1 MLGFLDVPV
10 RSRAETG
17 NNPGNWDPI
26 DIAVRGKWFHLSSYR
41 QFPDLDS
48 EALRRVYRSF
58 HKADTDVEG
67 PPRIWAAY
75 WLRGRASYSQE
86 SAHRILMLMDERMRN
101 GPAEERNK
109 WFVVMVETF
118 YRDNMTFPGQLS
130 INWGLPT
137 DWAAVWNIGGNPDTI
152 ADLVNRNEARNYNP
166 NAPNLPAAQKW
177 PSILESMKRITRDY
191 RRK

>member
-1 MLGFLDVPV
+1 
-10 RSRAETG
+10 
-17 NNPGNWDPI
+17 
-26 DIAVRGKWFHLSSYR
+26 
-41 QFPDLDS
+41 
-48 EALRRVYRSF
+48 
-58 HKADTDVEG
+58 
-67 PPRIWAAY
+67 
-75 WLRGRASYSQE
+75 
-86 SAHRILMLMDERMRN
+86 MLMDERMRT

-137 DWAAVWNIGGNPDTI
+137 DWAAVWNIGGDPDTI

-166 NAPNLPAAQKW
+166 NASNLPAAQKW
-177 PSILESMKRITRDY
+177 PSILESMKRISRDY